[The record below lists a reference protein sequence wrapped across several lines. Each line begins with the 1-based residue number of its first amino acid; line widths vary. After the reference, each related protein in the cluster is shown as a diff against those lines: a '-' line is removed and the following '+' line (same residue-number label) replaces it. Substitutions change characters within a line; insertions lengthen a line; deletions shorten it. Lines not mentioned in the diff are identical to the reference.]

1 MGRERTPN
9 EPDPPLAAPED
20 EARVL
25 ESHAVASLRP
35 LVDGALRRV
44 IGGDDPEYE
53 DVVQSAF
60 EHLLEAIRDGSFRGE
75 GTLAGWALAIVR
87 NVAFDRVRARCR
99 ERRVFAREEDAEAL
113 GLEWSVSPG
122 LDGRTH
128 ARQQLSRFMSALS
141 RVGPEKAEVVYL
153 FDVLGHDMA
162 EVAATTGISVAAA
175 QSRLVRGRQEIAAHM
190 TRARKTRG
198 GGG

>member
-9 EPDPPLAAPED
+9 EPDSSPAQPED
-20 EARVL
+20 EAPRL
-25 ESHAVASLRP
+25 ESHTVARLRP
-35 LVDGALRRV
+35 VVDGALRRV

-75 GTLAGWALAIVR
+75 GTLAGWALAIAR
-87 NVAFDRVRARCR
+87 NVAIDRVRARCR
-99 ERRVFAREEDAEAL
+99 ERRVFAREEDAEEA
-113 GLEWSVSPG
+113 LEWSVAPG
-122 LDGRTH
+122 PDGRTH
-128 ARQQLSRFMSALS
+128 ARQQLGRFMSALS
-141 RVGPEKAEVVYL
+141 RLGPEKAEVVYL
-153 FDVLGHDMA
+153 FDVLGHDLA
-162 EVAATTGISVAAA
+162 EVAERIGISVAAA

-190 TRARKTRG
+190 ARAQKTRG